1 MPRCAKSVL
10 RLLPAYSSPLA
21 SSQTENPMEV
31 GLLATPKV
39 IEQLDQIGV
48 ITVVVDDKSGIHGEA
63 PRPDL
68 HVVGRGMTANAVP
81 GFKYLNAM
89 APLGQLVGAPQPGD
103 ARSYDCNVHR

>member
-1 MPRCAKSVL
+1 MCKERVEIVTRILQPA
-10 RLLPAYSSPLA
+10 RLVADRKPHGSGL
-21 SSQTENPMEV
+21 V
-31 GLLATPKV
+31 GDAEV
-39 IEQLDQIGV
+39 IEQLDQVGI
-48 ITVVVDDKSGIHGEA
+48 ITVVVDDKSGIHGKA

-68 HVVGRGMTANAVP
+68 YVVGRGMAANAVP